1 MENGKNTA
9 VFEIQNLSDKKIII
23 ETEAKKWIQN
33 EKGEDLLNDTEDI
46 IVIPPYIELKGK
58 QRQLIK
64 LAYLGDPP
72 LEKQLTYRMILKQ
85 LPQPIKEKGKSDK
98 VKTFLQ
104 IVFHINVPIFINP
117 INKDIKYDL
126 HISKV
131 DLDRRKVVFHVE
143 NTGNQFA
150 RIIGIVFFRDDQVIL
165 TKRLIKYILPG
176 SQFDITITKDE
187 KVKDKDKNSILF
199 DILPNKAKIF
209 LEDKNA
215 IEISL

>member
-1 MENGKNTA
+1 
-9 VFEIQNLSDKKIII
+9 
-23 ETEAKKWIQN
+23 
-33 EKGEDLLNDTEDI
+33 
-46 IVIPPYIELKGK
+46 
-58 QRQLIK
+58 
-64 LAYLGDPP
+64 
-72 LEKQLTYRMILKQ
+72 MILKQ

-143 NTGNQFA
+143 NTG
-150 RIIGIVFFRDDQVIL
+150 DDQVIL

-187 KVKDKDKNSILF
+187 KVKDN
-199 DILPNKAKIF
+199 
-209 LEDKNA
+209 
-215 IEISL
+215 